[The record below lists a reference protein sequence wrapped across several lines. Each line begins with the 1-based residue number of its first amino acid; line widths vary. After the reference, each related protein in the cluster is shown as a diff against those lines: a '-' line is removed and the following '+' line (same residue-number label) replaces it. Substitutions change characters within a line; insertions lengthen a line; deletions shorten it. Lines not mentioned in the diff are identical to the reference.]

1 MAKAINPHIRIH
13 VDFFIRKLKL
23 GLIYIKVHGIKLIF
37 SFGFSKHVLTREPAG
52 LRPYSPRH
60 TESSVCSHK
69 KAEKETRCC
78 FFQHPVAITI
88 SFLRHTFPCASILL
102 LGFEHLFTL
111 STQRTY
117 PIFGQIFE
125 GRSGS
130 HPVIGIAHLRIINV
144 SAHFAFVLFHL
155 SNRIK
160 ITPHGSRSPSPLFPH
175 ASDSI

>member
-60 TESSVCSHK
+60 TESSVSSHK
-69 KAEKETRCC
+69 KAEKATRCC

-111 STQRTY
+111 STQRTH

-130 HPVIGIAHLRIINV
+130 HPVIGIAHLFLFTEHTARFSTEQDDLRTINGT
-144 SAHFAFVLFHL
+144 
-155 SNRIK
+155 NRD
-160 ITPHGSRSPSPLFPH
+160 SPLSRTSNQYRHTPV
-175 ASDSI
+175 